1 MHKLT
6 LTFLFLCANH
16 VSCQFYS
23 LNLDSGPNLNSC
35 IIIPKEKIWPFSTSD
50 HPKNAKFPGMP
61 DNAKRACNKLGMS
74 LAKITSPTENTAL
87 LRWKGKL
94 DI

>member
-23 LNLDSGPNLNSC
+23 LNLDSGPLNSC

-74 LAKITSPTENTAL
+74 LAKITSPTEITAL